1 MTQLLSPELLANL
14 DPLWRN
20 NWSLMFTSR
29 KPPLLLDP
37 GREGANLIKAACGKS
52 NRAFAVVTEDGL
64 LDKVRW
70 AGSASGPGRGAAGR
84 FWGWAWDRAL
94 QRARLLLELGGQ
106 ITGLASCLPGTHPRM
121 LP

>member
-1 MTQLLSPELLANL
+1 MTQLLSPDLLANL

-52 NRAFAVVTEDGL
+52 NRVFAVVTEDGL
-64 LDKVRW
+64 LDKV
-70 AGSASGPGRGAAGR
+70 GGR
-84 FWGWAWDRAL
+84 L
-94 QRARLLLELGGQ
+94 QRAGSRMAVPPLGPGSV
-106 ITGLASCLPGTHPRM
+106 ASG
-121 LP
+121 